1 MATPGQRHSSFSK
14 RAQYTLFTGY
24 IAAGVGAL
32 VGAILLGLSLWQ
44 PQFLS
49 GLRGGAQDAALP
61 ATSATAEVRTE
72 SKSLIASIRGYLR
85 AGSQNAALKREV
97 EIARIRLKEAE
108 AVAGENA
115 RLKALLA
122 IRDGAIK
129 PVAVAR
135 LVGSTASSTRR
146 FAYLGAGSAQGV
158 TVGMPVISPRGV
170 IGRILETGRNSSRVL
185 LILDSE
191 SVLPVRRSGDEL
203 VAFAEGRGDSLLR
216 IRLINLGIN
225 PLKVGDMF
233 LTSGAGGYYR
243 PGTAVAILTRKTA
256 DGGLARIVSDPAATD
271 FVAVMP
277 IFEPEAARV
286 IDTPVERA
294 VGDAVSGGG
303 AGARSGGGAAARN
316 GGGAR

>member
-1 MATPGQRHSSFSK
+1 MAPSAQRHAGFSK

-24 IAAGVGAL
+24 IAAGLGT
-32 VGAILLGLSLWQ
+32 LLGGLLLAVSLWQ

-49 GLRGGAQDAALP
+49 GLRSAAQDTAAP
-61 ATSATAEVRTE
+61 ATTTVAAARTE
-72 SKSLIASIRGYLR
+72 SKGFIASIRGYFR

-108 AVAGENA
+108 TVRQENA
-115 RLKALLA
+115 RLKALLS
-122 IRDGAIK
+122 IRDGEVK
-129 PVAVAR
+129 PVAIAR

-146 FAYLGAGSAQGV
+146 FAYLAAGSDQGV
-158 TVGMPVISPRGV
+158 TVGMPVLSPRGV
-170 IGRILETGRNSSRVL
+170 VGRILEVGRQSSRVL

-191 SVLPVRRSGDEL
+191 SVLPVRRSSDQL

-216 IRLINLGIN
+216 IKLINLGLN

-233 LTSGAGGYYR
+233 ITSGAGGYYR
-243 PGTAVAILTRKTA
+243 PGTAVAILTHKSE

-277 IFEPEAARV
+277 IFEPEASK
-286 IDTPVERA
+286 ISDTPVEES
-294 VGDAVSGGG
+294 VGATDSEG
-303 AGARSGGGAAARN
+303 
-316 GGGAR
+316 

>member
-1 MATPGQRHSSFSK
+1 MAPNAQRHSSFSK

-32 VGAILLGLSLWQ
+32 IGALLLVVSLWQ

-49 GLRGGAQDAALP
+49 GLRSGAQDVAAP
-61 ATSATAEVRTE
+61 ATTSVAVARTE
-72 SKSLIASIRGYLR
+72 STSLIATIRGYLR
-85 AGSQNAALKREV
+85 AGSQNAALKREM

-108 AVAGENA
+108 AVRQENV

-122 IRDGAIK
+122 IRDGDVK
-129 PVAVAR
+129 PVAIAR

-146 FAYLGAGSAQGV
+146 FAYLGAGREQGV
-158 TVGMPVISPRGV
+158 TVGMPVLSPRGV
-170 IGRILETGRNSSRVL
+170 VGRILEVGRTSSRVL

-191 SVLPVRRSGDEL
+191 SVLPVRRSGDQL
-203 VAFAEGRGDSLLR
+203 VAFAEGRGDSMLR
-216 IRLINLGIN
+216 IKLINLGIN
-225 PLKVGDMF
+225 PLRVGDLF

-243 PGTAVAILTRKTA
+243 PGTAVAILTHTSP

-277 IFEPEAARV
+277 IFEPAAAKV
-286 IDTPVERA
+286 ADTPVEEA
-294 VGDAVSGGG
+294 VGVREDQ
-303 AGARSGGGAAARN
+303 R
-316 GGGAR
+316 

>member
-1 MATPGQRHSSFSK
+1 MASSAQRHSSFSR

-24 IAAGVGAL
+24 IVAGLGTLVGAL
-32 VGAILLGLSLWQ
+32 LLAISLWQ

-49 GLRGGAQDAALP
+49 GLRTTAQDSVAPVTRPVAA
-61 ATSATAEVRTE
+61 ARTE
-72 SKSLIASIRGYLR
+72 SKGFFATVRGYLR
-85 AGSQNAALKREV
+85 AGSQNAELKREV

-108 AVAGENA
+108 AVRQENR

-122 IRDGAIK
+122 IRDGEAK
-129 PVAVAR
+129 PVAIAR

-146 FAYLGAGSAQGV
+146 FAYLGAGTAQGV
-158 TVGMPVISPRGV
+158 AVGMPVVSPRGV
-170 IGRILETGRNSSRVL
+170 VGRILEVGRNSSRVL

-191 SVLPVRRSGDEL
+191 SVLPVRRSNDEL

-216 IRLINLGIN
+216 IKLINLGLN
-225 PLKVGDMF
+225 PLKVGDLF

-243 PGTAVAILTRKTA
+243 PGTAVAILTHKSP

-277 IFEPEAARV
+277 IFEPEAVKV
-286 IDTPVERA
+286 ISTPVEEA
-294 VGDAVSGGG
+294 VGADEGEDG
-303 AGARSGGGAAARN
+303 
-316 GGGAR
+316 